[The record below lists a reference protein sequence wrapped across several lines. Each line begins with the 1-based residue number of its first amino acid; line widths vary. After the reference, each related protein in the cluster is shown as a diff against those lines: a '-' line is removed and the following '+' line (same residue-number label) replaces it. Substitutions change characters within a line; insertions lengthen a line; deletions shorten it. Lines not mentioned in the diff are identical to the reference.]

1 MKQRGE
7 VVREKIIDVATRLFY
22 NQGYNL
28 TGINQVI
35 EEADIAK
42 RSLYNHFE
50 SKTDILLSYLDKL
63 QEEWYRDAAVYLAPF
78 KDPKKKL
85 LALFDYRI
93 QNQLN
98 LNFGGCAFVKINA
111 EAGCTDER
119 ILEKARQNKDKLK
132 AFIRS
137 ILHEFKGKAN
147 EFTERDGEFKGKVSA
162 ALSAEELTQMV
173 YLMMEG
179 GVTSTSIY
187 KDVNELRTAK
197 KLLNKI
203 L

>member
-7 VVREKIIDVATRLFY
+7 VVKEKIIDTATRLFY

-42 RSLYNHFE
+42 RSLYNHFD
-50 SKTDILLSYLDKL
+50 SKTDLLLSYLDKL
-63 QEEWYRDAAVYLAPF
+63 QDDWYRDVAVYLAPF

-98 LNFGGCAFVKINA
+98 LNYGGCAFVKINA

-119 ILEKARQNKDKLK
+119 ILKRARENKDKLK
-132 AFIRS
+132 NLINS
-137 ILHEFKGKAN
+137 ILAEF
-147 EFTERDGEFKGKVSA
+147 EREASQI
-162 ALSAEELTQMV
+162 LSTEELTQMV

-187 KDVNELRTAK
+187 KDVNELRNAK
-197 KLLNKI
+197 KLLSKI

>member
-1 MKQRGE
+1 MKKRGE
-7 VVREKIIDVATRLFY
+7 VVKEKIIEAAGRLFY
-22 NQGYNL
+22 EQGYNL

-42 RSLYNHFE
+42 RSLYNHFD
-50 SKTDILLSYLDKL
+50 SKTDLLFSYLDKL
-63 QEEWYRDAAVYLAPF
+63 QEDWYKEANIYLAPF
-78 KDPKKKL
+78 KNPKKKM

-98 LNFGGCAFVKINA
+98 LNYGGCAFVKINA

-119 ILEKARQNKDKLK
+119 ILKKTRQNKDKLK
-132 AFIRS
+132 SFIGS
-137 ILHEFKGKAN
+137 IIAEFKD
-147 EFTERDGEFKGKVSA
+147 RISPV
-162 ALSAEELTQMV
+162 LSNEELIQMI

-179 GVTSTSIY
+179 GITSTSIY
-187 KDVNELRTAK
+187 KDVNELRSAK
-197 KLLNKI
+197 KILNKI